1 MIRVLTT
8 NLTVGHKNATQETDH
23 MRTWKLILAGA
34 VAMVFAGPAAFPG
47 GSAENWS
54 VPASIEWP
62 TVSGDWANTRYSTLS
77 AVNAS
82 TVSKLGGV
90 WMKKFDDAGAGRA
103 TPVVRDGLMFI
114 SAGSWVYAHNAKT
127 GDVVWRYQSG
137 VAQPN
142 GIGSVDSKKN
152 GSAYPGREGVAVGE
166 GLVFTGLADGTV
178 VALQEKTGAVAWSQY
193 VGDNPPRKGQSA
205 NGAPIYANGAVF
217 VGTAADFGFR
227 GQVVALNAQNGHEL
241 WRWFAVPAP
250 GESGSETWPKNKGSW
265 QTGGGALW
273 LVGAADPA
281 LGLVYFG
288 TGNAVPQYG
297 GDNRAGDN
305 LYTCSIVALD
315 IKTGKLRWHY
325 QIIRHDIWEADIA
338 MSPVLY
344 DVEMGGRARK
354 GIATMRADGYL
365 FLLDRETGKPLM
377 PVEERKVPQDARGK
391 TAATQL
397 FPVNA
402 SRVLP
407 DCDEWRKQP
416 VPAGFVLGCFFAPAS
431 LDVPNLLAPSWGM
444 RTTPMTYSPQT
455 GYIYAVGNAS
465 LAWFR
470 RAEDPDFFGL
480 GGNRVPG
487 LPSGYSV
494 LAALDTRTNTIAWK
508 KEYRGGRPSG
518 ALATAGG
525 LLFQMMSDG
534 AFTALDAKTGDVL
547 WQFQTGGAGGAG
559 PASTYQIDG
568 EQYVVIA
575 SRRNLWAFKLGGT
588 IPPNATVRRAEE
600 AATRELFTGPIQ
612 DVSDIE
618 VASNVRD
625 MGVTGSHYMTDEYA
639 FSVYRARVKA
649 GSSVRWTNN
658 GRLVHTVT
666 AEDGSWTTGSLN
678 PIQVGV
684 VKFDKPGTYTYFCKD
699 HPWARAQLL
708 VVP

>member
-1 MIRVLTT
+1 MGNRPIV
-8 NLTVGHKNATQETDH
+8 A
-23 MRTWKLILAGA
+23 RTGTWILAGV
-34 VAMVFAGPAAFPG
+34 VAGAIA
-47 GSAENWS
+47 GSARVRVISSGSENWS
-54 VPASIEWP
+54 APASVEWP
-62 TVSGDWANTRYSTLS
+62 TVSGDWGNTRYSTLS
-77 AVNAS
+77 AVSAS
-82 TVSKLGGV
+82 TVSTLGGT
-90 WMKKFDDAGAGRA
+90 WMKKFDDGGSGRA
-103 TPVVRDGLMFI
+103 TPVVKDGLMFV
-114 SAGSWVYAHNAKT
+114 SAGSWIYAFSAKT
-127 GDVVWRYQSG
+127 GEAVWRYQSG
-137 VAQPN
+137 GSQPN

-152 GSAYPGREGVAVGE
+152 GAAFPGREGVAVGE

-178 VALQEKTGAVAWSQY
+178 IALREKTGEVAWTQY
-193 VGDNPPRKGQSA
+193 VGDHPPRKGQSA
-205 NGAPIYANGAVF
+205 NGAPIYANSMVF

-227 GQVVALNAQNGHEL
+227 GQVVALDARTGHEL
-241 WRWFAVPAP
+241 WRWFAIPAP
-250 GESGSETWPKNKGSW
+250 GESGSETWPRNNGAW

-273 LVGAADPA
+273 LVGAADPS

-305 LYTCSIVALD
+305 LYTCSVVALD
-315 IKTGKLRWHY
+315 MKTGKLRWHY

-338 MSPVLY
+338 ISPVLY
-344 DVEMGGRARK
+344 EVEIGGRPRK
-354 GIATMRADGYL
+354 AVATMRADGYL

-407 DCDEWRKQP
+407 DCDEWKKQP
-416 VPAGFVLGCFFAPAS
+416 IPSGFVLGCFFAPAS

-444 RTTPMTYSPQT
+444 RTTPMAYSPKT
-455 GYIYAVGNAS
+455 GYLYAVGNAS

-470 RAEDPDFFGL
+470 RAEDPSFFGL

-487 LPSGYSV
+487 LPGGYSV

-508 KEYRGGRPSG
+508 KEYRAGRPSG
-518 ALATAGG
+518 ALTTAGG

-534 AFTALDAKTGDVL
+534 AFTALDAKTGDVV
-547 WQFQTGGAGGAG
+547 WQFQTGAAGGAA

-568 EQYVVIA
+568 EQYIA
-575 SRRNLWAFKLGGT
+575 LATRRNLWAFKLGGT
-588 IPPNATVRRAEE
+588 VPPDPAVRT
-600 AATRELFTGPIQ
+600 AAAPVARELFTGPIQ

-618 VASNVRD
+618 VVSNVRD

-639 FSVYRARVKA
+639 FSVYRARVKV
-649 GSSVRWTNN
+649 GTSVRWTNN
-658 GRLVHTVT
+658 GRLVHTIT
-666 AEDGSWTTGSLN
+666 AEDGSWTTGPLN

-684 VKFDKPGTYTYFCKD
+684 VRFDKPGTYTYMCKD
-699 HPWARAQLL
+699 HPWAKAQLV